1 LGYSTVGNTTYEALH
16 PEVEGLNPEDY
27 PDINKLSILG
37 DIAPYSREYNRIRAV
52 VEKQSNGNPELRAH
66 YEQIV
71 DQVRQTKESTLQVD
85 QRRFDAPVDKIEG
98 TIKSASF
105 HGIELSEY
113 PGRIFSFSAV
123 GSSMADLVADQL
135 GKSNSMTRAQAA
147 GLADNKLRERDA
159 YLSTALAEGTRVNL
173 TVARGAA
180 DNSQHTRAV
189 IEADGVNINRELI
202 DQGFGRFRKDIYI

>member
-1 LGYSTVGNTTYEALH
+1 VKFSSQWQSSPTETDNLAALRREKRAHFGHSTVGNTTYAALH

-27 PDINKLSILG
+27 PDINKLSILA

-52 VEKQSNGNPELRAH
+52 VDKQANGNPELRAH

-113 PGRIFSFSAV
+113 PGLALLPRTDQV
-123 GSSMADLVADQL
+123 EYSS
-135 GKSNSMTRAQAA
+135 
-147 GLADNKLRERDA
+147 
-159 YLSTALAEGTRVNL
+159 
-173 TVARGAA
+173 
-180 DNSQHTRAV
+180 
-189 IEADGVNINRELI
+189 ADGVLSIASSLVSDIVPRLRACPEAETISLVRNSLK
-202 DQGFGRFRKDIYI
+202 GFAKSCGKVG